1 LPWLCLLAI
10 STTAAYAFTG
20 ALVAGDAVTNETAT
34 PLPQLSQATQ
44 ALADGDDVRARFL
57 SGEIADQARR
67 VCDTTG
73 GRLLYV
79 GANTWVPVDAAASP
93 CPDAR

>member
-34 PLPQLSQATQ
+34 PLPSQLSK
-44 ALADGDDVRARFL
+44 ALADGDYGRARFL

-73 GRLLYV
+73 GRLLNV
-79 GANTWVPVDAAASP
+79 GADTWVPVDPGALP
-93 CPDAR
+93 CPDPR